1 MKTGWLIFLDSLL
14 NFIVYSNF
22 LTVYNFFYSLT
33 VFIFAGEGIYRSEFL
48 VLCLSGFVLSVG
60 LRYLFQVQG
69 SVRYGHEQLL
79 DG

>member
-33 VFIFAGEGIYRSEFL
+33 VFIFAGNFCFYSNFFIVVFL
-48 VLCLSGFVLSVG
+48 FYC
-60 LRYLFQVQG
+60 
-69 SVRYGHEQLL
+69 
-79 DG
+79 